1 MCSDSYSLGSKGHY
15 TNTKFCLGVPDC
27 KLQDEMLLLSAQELI
42 GREAKHMVTY
52 DAHFLSPTSPTIIAE
67 YKRQC
72 GDKWASDSLN
82 AE

>member
-1 MCSDSYSLGSKGHY
+1 
-15 TNTKFCLGVPDC
+15 
-27 KLQDEMLLLSAQELI
+27 MLLLSAQELI